1 MKLKNIIL
9 FLPFILMV
17 ACSSSTSEAAGFEI
31 KGTLKNPHGE
41 NIVLEQMSTTGI
53 KKLNSVKLD
62 EKGEFRLTAVIKEI
76 GFYRIRI
83 SEKNFATFIFN
94 PDEKVSITGDAG
106 NLGNT
111 YTVSGSPDS
120 KLFWD
125 VNQASIK
132 NYRQRDS
139 LQKAFQFFM
148 STVKD
153 SVRIDSMSNTLQKP
167 YEALIA
173 KHNKYLV
180 DFVEKNAS
188 SFSSL
193 AAIQQLQGDEFL
205 PSYIKLDNCL
215 FAKYPKSPYVASFH
229 EQVADK
235 KKIAIGTEA
244 PEITMN
250 TPEGK
255 PLSLSS
261 LRGKVVLVD
270 FWASWCGPCRK
281 ENPNVVAVYN
291 KFKSRGFDV
300 FSVSLDKEAANWK
313 MAIAK
318 DNLTWTNHVCD
329 FQFWQSPVVKLYN
342 FQAIPTNVLIDK
354 NGIILGKS
362 LRGEDLEKKLAE
374 IFK

>member
-1 MKLKNIIL
+1 
-9 FLPFILMV
+9 
-17 ACSSSTSEAAGFEI
+17 
-31 KGTLKNPHGE
+31 
-41 NIVLEQMSTTGI
+41 
-53 KKLNSVKLD
+53 
-62 EKGEFRLTAVIKEI
+62 
-76 GFYRIRI
+76 
-83 SEKNFATFIFN
+83 
-94 PDEKVSITGDAG
+94 
-106 NLGNT
+106 
-111 YTVSGSPDS
+111 
-120 KLFWD
+120 
-125 VNQASIK
+125 
-132 NYRQRDS
+132 
-139 LQKAFQFFM
+139 
-148 STVKD
+148 
-153 SVRIDSMSNTLQKP
+153 
-167 YEALIA
+167 
-173 KHNKYLV
+173 
-180 DFVEKNAS
+180 
-188 SFSSL
+188 
-193 AAIQQLQGDEFL
+193 
-205 PSYIKLDNCL
+205 
-215 FAKYPKSPYVASFH
+215 
-229 EQVADK
+229 
-235 KKIAIGTEA
+235 
-244 PEITMN
+244 MN